1 MIIIKYV
8 KKQYAVK
15 GRERTA
21 PYPPHRLFFTNHSLI
36 QFLLLTSFL
45 CLEHAREGLGCAVLL
60 LLNLSYFI
68 GKYYIATPSRK

>member
-45 CLEHAREGLGCAVLL
+45 C
-60 LLNLSYFI
+60 
-68 GKYYIATPSRK
+68 